1 MSEEVTHQLGLKK
14 SLGYIALTVYG
25 VGNMLGAGIYGT
37 IGKAAHEM
45 GNAIW
50 MAFAASMVAAGLTG
64 LSYASIGSRY
74 PKAGGAAFITQRAFA
89 LPMLA
94 YVVGLV
100 VMASGLTSMATTTNV
115 FAGYF
120 FQAINV
126 DPTGWMVWLVIISLV
141 AVLAFINFWGL
152 REAVWLNAVCT
163 AIEVGGLLLVIC
175 VGLRYWGSVNYL
187 DATAVGNPSGNI
199 SASLILTG
207 SVLTFYSF
215 IGFEDLL
222 NVSEEVKNPRKTFP
236 MALVSALIIASLIYM
251 AVCITAVSVVP
262 SGKLAEL
269 TAVKNGPLTEVIK
282 VAAPWFNHRLFSI
295 MALFAVTNTALL
307 NYIMGSRLAY
317 GMSRQGLLPS
327 FLGKL
332 HATRRTPYMAIIV
345 LALIVIL
352 MVMAGDLGKLAR
364 ATSILLLL
372 SFSVVNAALIVLK
385 YRKGEPKGG
394 FEVPVVVPAGGILIS
409 LAMIGSSLMGVSKD
423 INQAMVARDLAAAG
437 SVESQVSDASIY
449 MSQGAHVFLVF
460 VIIAVICAMY
470 VILKPKGVLMD
481 EHAMELEMEKD
492 EEKISK

>member
-1 MSEEVTHQLGLKK
+1 
-14 SLGYIALTVYG
+14 
-25 VGNMLGAGIYGT
+25 
-37 IGKAAHEM
+37 
-45 GNAIW
+45 
-50 MAFAASMVAAGLTG
+50 
-64 LSYASIGSRY
+64 
-74 PKAGGAAFITQRAFA
+74 
-89 LPMLA
+89 MLA
-94 YVVGLV
+94 L
-100 VMASGLTSMATTTNV
+100 
-115 FAGYF
+115 
-120 FQAINV
+120 
-126 DPTGWMVWLVIISLV
+126 
-141 AVLAFINFWGL
+141 INFWGL
-152 REAVWLNAVCT
+152 REAVWLNALCT
-163 AIEVGGLLLVIC
+163 AIETGGLLLIIC
-175 VGLRYWGSVNYL
+175 VGMRYWGSVNYL
-187 DATAVGNPSGNI
+187 DATAIGNPSGSI

-236 MALVSALIIASLIYM
+236 LALVSALIIASIIYM

-317 GMSRQGLLPS
+317 GMSRQGLLPA

-332 HATRRTPYMAIIV
+332 HAKRRTPYVSIIV
-345 LALIVIL
+345 LAVIVLL

-364 ATSILLLL
+364 ATSILLLC
-372 SFSVVNAALIVLK
+372 SFSVVNASLIVLK
-385 YRKGEPKGG
+385 YRKGEPQGG
-394 FEVPVVVPAGGILIS
+394 FEVPVVVPVGGILIS
-409 LAMIGSSLMGVSKD
+409 LAMIGSSIMGVRTD
-423 INQAMVARDLAAAG
+423 ILEAITQRDLAEAGTAA
-437 SVESQVSDASIY
+437 SQISDVSIY
-449 MSQGAHVFLVF
+449 MTQGAHLFLVF

-492 EEKISK
+492 EEKLAK